1 MESNAIMLD
10 SSTTV
15 DFPALA
21 KAQPDIT
28 ELQTMQTDNNSL
40 GFTKV
45 AMPTCSNQ
53 HLCDMSTCKPYPY
66 VPETF
71 RQTVFNSLQTISHP
85 GVRASRQLIT
95 SHFFCP
101 KINADISKWAHSC
114 LQCQP
119 VEVN

>member
-40 GFTKV
+40 GFAKV
-45 AMPTCSNQ
+45 AMPMCSNQ
-53 HLCDMSTCKPYPY
+53 HLCDTSTCKPYPY

-71 RQTVFNSLQTISHP
+71 RQTVFNSLQNISHP
-85 GVRASRQLIT
+85 GV
-95 SHFFCP
+95 
-101 KINADISKWAHSC
+101 
-114 LQCQP
+114 
-119 VEVN
+119 